1 MKNKINDYFESALNG
16 AESTKEYTDEELQVF
31 VAVNIGIVATAA
43 MTVLALTSSFY

>member
-1 MKNKINDYFESALNG
+1 MRNKINDYFESAVP
-16 AESTKEYTDEELQVF
+16 ETETEMTDGELRTF